1 MIVREPFEIA
11 YLRNQEQR
19 ESAED
24 QQAEAWG
31 FDRLTLEEMVK
42 SWGIKTILHEIADIH
57 ERISKDGSK
66 VQWAIPSRAY
76 LSGHYDNP
84 NPCDCEF

>member
-1 MIVREPFEIA
+1 MIVREPFEVA
-11 YLRNQEQR
+11 YLRDQEQR

-24 QQAEAWG
+24 AQAEAWG
-31 FDRLTLEEMVK
+31 LDCLALEEMVK

-66 VQWAIPSRAY
+66 VQWAVPSRAY
-76 LSGHYDNP
+76 LSGHYDAP
-84 NPCDCEF
+84 SPCDYEF